1 MNADAHLE
9 DIRIPVYPEE
19 DEIKTI
25 VEILEAEII
34 RRFCKCGNPDD
45 EDYVAEV
52 MYRGQ
57 IDWDAEEW

>member
-1 MNADAHLE
+1 MNADIRLE

-25 VEILEAEII
+25 VEILEAEIM
-34 RRFCKCGNPDD
+34 RRFCKRGNPDD
-45 EDYVAEV
+45 DDYMTEV
-52 MYRGQ
+52 MYGGQ